1 MKAIVRGFSI
11 VRVMIRYRLDV
22 PLLAYDLPVSVRLLF
37 WCMPW
42 RLLVPVRGSVAQ
54 RIRLALI
61 DLGPVFV
68 KFGQLLSTRRDMLDD
83 ELAEQLATLLDNVPA
98 FDGKLS
104 KQLIEQGLKQ
114 KVEQAFAEFDEQ
126 PLASAS
132 VAQVHSARLASG
144 ESVVVKV
151 IRPGIERII
160 VRDLRLMRLVAKLI
174 NAGVPNL
181 RRLRLQDVID
191 EYEKTIFDEL
201 DLQREAGNASQLK
214 RNFDNSNLLY
224 IPKIHWH
231 LSNRKVLV
239 QERIHGVPVN
249 DIEAIDKAGINREEL
264 AKRGVEIFFTQVFRD
279 SFFHADMHP
288 GNIFVNPALP
298 NDPQYMAVDFGIVGS
313 LTAEDQAYLARILLA
328 FFNRDYRQI
337 AQLHVDCGW
346 LPADTKVHEFEG
358 AIRGVSEPIFAR
370 PLAEISF
377 AEVLLGLFHTARR
390 FNMQVQP
397 QLVLL
402 QKTMLNI
409 EGLGR
414 QLYPDLDLWNTAKP
428 YLENWMKE
436 RMAPPG
442 VFKNIKQHLPEWLEQ
457 SPEVPRLLFDA
468 MTQIKHLNRRDES
481 SARIV
486 AQLAEEADRRR
497 RRSNN
502 ILAGIALIAAGVFV
516 ADPTNINLIQNT
528 PWQATLLYVGGAL
541 VLLRK

>member
-1 MKAIVRGFSI
+1 MKALFRGFFI
-11 VRVMIRYRLDV
+11 LRVIIRHRLDLPILGYALPFPVRV
-22 PLLAYDLPVSVRLLF
+22 LF

-42 RLLVPVRGSVAQ
+42 RFLYSAKGTVGDRL
-54 RIRLALI
+54 RLALI

-83 ELAEQLATLLDNVPA
+83 DLAGQLATLLDKVPA
-98 FDGKLS
+98 FDASLS
-104 KQLIEQGLKQ
+104 KRMIEQALGQ
-114 KVEQAFAEFDEQ
+114 SVDEAFAEFDEK

-132 VAQVHSARLASG
+132 VAQVHSARLSSG

-151 IRPGIERII
+151 IRPGIKRII
-160 VRDLRLMRLVAKLI
+160 VRDLHLMRWIAKAI
-174 NAGVPNL
+174 NAAVPDL
-181 RRLRLQDVID
+181 RRLRLQGVID

-201 DLQREAGNASQLK
+201 DLQREAGNASQLR

-231 LSNRKVLV
+231 LSNASVLV
-239 QERIHGVPVN
+239 QERVYGLPVN
-249 DIEAIDKAGINREEL
+249 DIEAIDKAGISREEL

-288 GNIFVNPALP
+288 GNIFVNPAVP
-298 NDPQYMAVDFGIVGS
+298 HDPQYMAVDFGIVGS
-313 LTAEDQAYLARILLA
+313 LSFDDQRYLARILLA

-346 LPADTKVHEFEG
+346 LPEDTKVHEFEG
-358 AIRGVSEPIFAR
+358 AIRGVSEPIFSR

-377 AEVLLGLFHTARR
+377 AQVLLGLFQTARR

-414 QLYPDLDLWNTAKP
+414 QLYPQLNLWETAQPILEQWFKRQVGPKQVYQQLKQEWPDLAQQLPQLPGLVHAALEQVANPKAKP
-428 YLENWMKE
+428 VVTQTAVQLEPK
-436 RMAPPG
+436 RT
-442 VFKNIKQHLPEWLEQ
+442 WLDF
-457 SPEVPRLLFDA
+457 V
-468 MTQIKHLNRRDES
+468 
-481 SARIV
+481 
-486 AQLAEEADRRR
+486 
-497 RRSNN
+497 
-502 ILAGIALIAAGVFV
+502 GIALVLGAVFELPKVLDVLYFGVPANAA
-516 ADPTNINLIQNT
+516 L
-528 PWQATLLYVGGAL
+528 AL
-541 VLLRK
+541 VGVYILWSRGKRQ